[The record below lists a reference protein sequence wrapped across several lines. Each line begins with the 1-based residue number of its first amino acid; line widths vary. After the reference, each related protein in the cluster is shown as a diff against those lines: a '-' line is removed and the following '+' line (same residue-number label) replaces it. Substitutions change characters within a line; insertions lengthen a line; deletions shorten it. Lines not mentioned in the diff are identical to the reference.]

1 MPRVLLEGC
10 EAAQAAIQ
18 EVKAWEPLDLLSGA
32 VHLSYLMLF
41 SSLYAQLPGL
51 HGPQGIDPHTVSR
64 GLGQALVLTAAPGRA
79 ELGALLGLGASALA
93 VAAPALRKGAPGLA
107 ISATQ
112 WVLWRDFML
121 AGDSAFPVGMTHLA
135 MEGSIG
141 AAAYS
146 LEAYGLASW
155 FWRWCLFRGLLAGGI
170 HKALLCDQ
178 SWTDLSAVHWH
189 FQGTPNP
196 SSLGWLAFQL
206 TSSFPWLGHLATAST
221 LTIELAAPFLFFSPR
236 LKYLGFAGNS
246 ALQLGI
252 LATGN
257 YGPLNFY
264 FLALG
269 LSLLHQTRSE
279 LTANE
284 SRAVLP
290 AAGLGLAVACY
301 GMLRAPGACPSA
313 YHAIYAQLAT
323 VFSSLAG
330 LQGLLSMTSGVE
342 KALGLGLL
350 GLTSSVFT
358 VDTLGYAAPHYELL
372 QQSVLAS
379 SAWLQEKWEAFDIAF
394 KKLVVQPAAYLA
406 DTLPPRVF
414 DPPPNFFSNT
424 TGVQGRPAL
433 ALEGAESYFGPW
445 RPVPMKYNDPSKP
458 GLSSA
463 PWPHA
468 AFLDLLWWDAP
479 HLGGS
484 PMWLS
489 RLLRGVMDGLQPVL
503 DLIDRPAFEASC
515 SAQASSRVAGRR
527 AAMEPGDF
535 HSRVAKIL
543 KDAERKLVEAHELEA
558 QSGQAAQGDEATGS
572 RMLDKVMAEYSYGY
586 AGSGS
591 VGSERPPMPECDSE
605 RDFDKAYQWQ
615 PPARSDSDLGAPRH
629 FQLWSTYTKPP
640 DFAMLLNDQESEDS
654 LSAGLDEFA
663 KELEAEKKN
672 LSSKSSTWV
681 LSPNSPKRI
690 CWDLAG
696 VLVLLYDLIMIPM
709 YTAFPLAPNVFLTF
723 MTGVTLGFWTLDIL
737 ACFCVGYYA
746 RDGTLVVSMSKIAR
760 AYLFSWFPLDCVIVS
775 IDWVI
780 VLALVAEEEGKS
792 AGLMRAGKML
802 RALRVLRTL
811 RLLRLAKLRQL
822 LNKLQDQVDS
832 EHISVI
838 LDIVKL
844 LILIIFINH
853 FIACAWY
860 LVGCNAPALENSWL
874 KVEFGTFDCEEE
886 NDELLLYKYT
896 TSMHWSLTQF
906 TPASMSV
913 QPTNTTERSFAIG
926 VLLFALLVFSS
937 FVASLTGATTSLRK
951 MTGRYTS
958 QLWLLRKFLR
968 QRQITLDLQVRIN
981 RYINMVISMTEQC
994 VQYDDVKLFEQ
1005 LSGPLVNE
1013 LRTELNKPRLL
1024 VHPLFVMMIDRF
1036 EGMMRKVCVK
1046 VPVPVYLSRADIL
1059 FAAGEECKSM
1069 YFLFSGSVDYLHHE
1083 TKNFEHLNDNEW
1095 FCEVV
1100 LWTPWMHQGRVRAK
1114 IETEFMELNNEK
1126 FREVVSEYPKHLS
1139 FMRIYGLSFLH
1150 QMQELY
1156 IENERH
1162 LTDLDMQIAV
1172 SPVMTDLLQ
1181 VELAEDDLPSVT
1193 SGASSFVHWPG
1204 KNSSPQIVSLPSQ
1217 GPRYK
1222 RTKSKQLKSGCSESS
1237 LQEGKHNSP
1246 PTLEASESSLAQEA
1260 NEPSV
1265 VVGLHSRVFEV

>member
-1 MPRVLLEGC
+1 MDDSLLVDVEQVSDSNTDISAVAHASTDSSEESPRVSESQCLAVWRPLPFPEMPGMPRVLLEGC

-503 DLIDRPAFEASC
+503 DLIDRPAFEASFPTPPKYLRIMPKTMTFASGGSEYWQVKPATSSDAAWQHC
-515 SAQASSRVAGRR
+515 PDQLLGLPLGSAISRAHVRDMLGPEDEVADVQWPKSALRSASEAMGHANFVRGVALTAGSWNLASRVA
-527 AAMEPGDF
+527 
-535 HSRVAKIL
+535 
-543 KDAERKLVEAHELEA
+543 AERCSDFLW
-558 QSGQAAQGDEATGS
+558 GS
-572 RMLDKVMAEYSYGY
+572 AV
-586 AGSGS
+586 
-591 VGSERPPMPECDSE
+591 
-605 RDFDKAYQWQ
+605 
-615 PPARSDSDLGAPRH
+615 
-629 FQLWSTYTKPP
+629 
-640 DFAMLLNDQESEDS
+640 DQ
-654 LSAGLDEFA
+654 
-663 KELEAEKKN
+663 KKWEKISWFR
-672 LSSKSSTWV
+672 LSS
-681 LSPNSPKRI
+681 L
-690 CWDLAG
+690 
-696 VLVLLYDLIMIPM
+696 
-709 YTAFPLAPNVFLTF
+709 FL
-723 MTGVTLGFWTLDIL
+723 
-737 ACFCVGYYA
+737 
-746 RDGTLVVSMSKIAR
+746 
-760 AYLFSWFPLDCVIVS
+760 
-775 IDWVI
+775 
-780 VLALVAEEEGKS
+780 
-792 AGLMRAGKML
+792 
-802 RALRVLRTL
+802 
-811 RLLRLAKLRQL
+811 
-822 LNKLQDQVDS
+822 
-832 EHISVI
+832 
-838 LDIVKL
+838 
-844 LILIIFINH
+844 
-853 FIACAWY
+853 
-860 LVGCNAPALENSWL
+860 
-874 KVEFGTFDCEEE
+874 
-886 NDELLLYKYT
+886 
-896 TSMHWSLTQF
+896 
-906 TPASMSV
+906 
-913 QPTNTTERSFAIG
+913 
-926 VLLFALLVFSS
+926 
-937 FVASLTGATTSLRK
+937 
-951 MTGRYTS
+951 
-958 QLWLLRKFLR
+958 
-968 QRQITLDLQVRIN
+968 
-981 RYINMVISMTEQC
+981 
-994 VQYDDVKLFEQ
+994 
-1005 LSGPLVNE
+1005 
-1013 LRTELNKPRLL
+1013 
-1024 VHPLFVMMIDRF
+1024 
-1036 EGMMRKVCVK
+1036 
-1046 VPVPVYLSRADIL
+1046 
-1059 FAAGEECKSM
+1059 
-1069 YFLFSGSVDYLHHE
+1069 
-1083 TKNFEHLNDNEW
+1083 
-1095 FCEVV
+1095 
-1100 LWTPWMHQGRVRAK
+1100 
-1114 IETEFMELNNEK
+1114 
-1126 FREVVSEYPKHLS
+1126 
-1139 FMRIYGLSFLH
+1139 
-1150 QMQELY
+1150 
-1156 IENERH
+1156 
-1162 LTDLDMQIAV
+1162 
-1172 SPVMTDLLQ
+1172 
-1181 VELAEDDLPSVT
+1181 
-1193 SGASSFVHWPG
+1193 
-1204 KNSSPQIVSLPSQ
+1204 
-1217 GPRYK
+1217 
-1222 RTKSKQLKSGCSESS
+1222 
-1237 LQEGKHNSP
+1237 
-1246 PTLEASESSLAQEA
+1246 
-1260 NEPSV
+1260 
-1265 VVGLHSRVFEV
+1265 